1 MRSVAL
7 VGMPAA
13 GKSTV
18 GRRLA
23 LSLGLPFFDTDEM
36 VETREGVSIA
46 EIFESRGE
54 AYFRDVEHAMI
65 KEVTGQPGV
74 VATGG
79 GVVER
84 EENMQALREWGWIV
98 ALVADP
104 TVLSR
109 RAYEAHHRPLLR
121 GSVAENLERLW
132 KRREAK
138 YRAADLVVDVA
149 EEDVDEIVRKILQF
163 LAGRE

>member
-23 LSLGLPFFDTDEM
+23 LRLGLPFFDTDEM
-36 VETREGVSIA
+36 VENREGVSIA
-46 EIFESRGE
+46 EIFERRGE
-54 AYFRDVEHAMI
+54 AHFREVEHAVI
-65 KEVTGQPGV
+65 REVTGQPGV

-84 EENMQALREWGWIV
+84 EENMQVLREWGWIV

-104 TVLSR
+104 KVLTH
-109 RAYEAHHRPLLR
+109 RAQTGDQRPLLR
-121 GSVAENLERLW
+121 GSVSENLERLW

-138 YRAADLVVDVA
+138 YRAADLIVDVA
-149 EEDVDEIVRKILQF
+149 EGDVDEIVRKILVF
-163 LAGRE
+163 LAGHE